1 MSDKA
6 LPALGGKS
14 FEDLK
19 LTNTHGAE
27 YWSARDLQPVLGYSQ
42 WRRFEQAVERA
53 ITSCKQSG
61 NDPGHHFAGA
71 GKMVELGSGSA
82 REVPDYHLS
91 RFACYLIAQNG
102 DPRKP
107 EIAHAQKYFAIQ
119 ARRQELTDQASADI
133 ERLELRKQT
142 AEEFKALSGAA
153 QDAGVQ
159 SKMFGVFH
167 DAGYKG
173 LYGGLG
179 RDAIKQRKAIP
190 EKDNLLDRM
199 NATELAAN
207 QFRMT
212 QTRDKLARERVSNQ
226 AQAIQTHEQVGK
238 EVRAAIKRIGGTPP
252 ENIAP
257 AEHIKDVEKRL
268 KSATPKLKLDERD
281 AGGLLGGVTGKNKD
295 K

>member
-212 QTRDKLARERVSNQ
+212 QTRDKLARERVSCWRRPKIDQ
-226 AQAIQTHEQVGK
+226 FLRVVPT
-238 EVRAAIKRIGGTPP
+238 
-252 ENIAP
+252 EN
-257 AEHIKDVEKRL
+257 
-268 KSATPKLKLDERD
+268 
-281 AGGLLGGVTGKNKD
+281 
-295 K
+295 